1 MATLDIINERLAIV
15 TLVSEDEVKINTP
28 IEANKAQST
37 IIPHIQVSQDLHICK
52 NLGQILYDKLLAEW
66 VANLEV
72 ADDLPD
78 GTPGGTPPIIL
89 GDTTDYKTL
98 YKKCFKPLVWWSF
111 TLALSSMAIKA
122 SEAGLLFRSTE
133 NAESAG
139 LEGLKKLVAESE
151 ATARSYTEMLITYID
166 GLKCTA
172 DDIASDSTKVGA
184 ASVGV
189 FVPRKPWHHG
199 NNKNY

>member
-1 MATLDIINERLAIV
+1 MAVLDIINSRNAIV

-37 IIPHIQVSQDLHICK
+37 IIPQIQVAQDLHICK
-52 NLGQILYDKLLAEW
+52 NLGQTLYDRLLAEW
-66 VANLEV
+66 VANSEV

-78 GTPGGTPPIIL
+78 GTTGGTAPIIS

-98 YKKCFKPLVWWSF
+98 YSKIFKPLIWWSY
-111 TLALSSMAIKA
+111 TLSLSSIAIKS

-151 ATARSYTEMLITYID
+151 ATARAYTEILIEYIAT
-166 GLKCTA
+166 LKCIA
-172 DDIASDSTKVGA
+172 QDIASDSETTGA
-184 ASVGV
+184 ASMGV
-189 FVPRKPWHHG
+189 FIPKKPWHG

>member
-1 MATLDIINERLAIV
+1 MATLDIINSRNAIV

-28 IEANKAQST
+28 MEANKAQST
-37 IIPHIQVSQDLHICK
+37 IKPHIQVSQDLHICK
-52 NLGQILYDKLLAEW
+52 NLGQTLYDRLMAEW
-66 VANLEV
+66 VANNEI

-78 GTPGGTPPIIL
+78 GTIGGTAPIIS

-98 YKKCFKPLVWWSF
+98 YSKIFKPLVWWSY
-111 TLALSSMAIKA
+111 TLSLSSIAIKS

-151 ATARSYTEMLITYID
+151 ATARAYTEILITYIETTFCNNQD
-166 GLKCTA
+166 FTNE
-172 DDIASDSTKVGA
+172 SETTGA
-184 ASVGV
+184 ASMGV
-189 FVPRKPWHHG
+189 FVPKKPWHNG

>member
-37 IIPHIQVSQDLHICK
+37 IIPHICVSQDLHICK
-52 NLGQILYDKLLAEW
+52 NLGQTLYDRLLAEW
-66 VANLEV
+66 VANNKV

-78 GTPGGTPPIIL
+78 GTSGGTPPIVS

-98 YKKCFKPLVWWSF
+98 YKKVFKPLIWWSF

-122 SEAGLLFRSTE
+122 SEAGLLLRSTE

-139 LEGLKKLVAESE
+139 LDGLRKLVAENE
-151 ATARSYTEMLITYID
+151 AIARAYTEELALYVQ
-166 GLKCTA
+166 GLKCTSE
-172 DDIASDSTKVGA
+172 DIANDSKETGA
-184 ASVGV
+184 ASMGV
-189 FVPRKPWHHG
+189 FVPRKPWHSG

>member
-1 MATLDIINERLAIV
+1 MATLDIINSRNAIV

-52 NLGQILYDKLLAEW
+52 NLGQILYDRLLAEW
-66 VANLEV
+66 VANLKV
-72 ADDLPD
+72 ADNLPD
-78 GTPGGTPPIIL
+78 GTISGTPPQVV

-98 YKKCFKPLVWWSF
+98 YKKIFKPLIWWSF

-122 SEAGLLFRSTE
+122 SEAGLLLRSTE
-133 NAESAG
+133 NSESAG
-139 LEGLKKLVAESE
+139 LEGLRKLVAESE
-151 ATARSYTEMLITYID
+151 ATARAYTEILIEYIET
-166 GLKCTA
+166 LKCTSEDVA
-172 DDIASDSTKVGA
+172 NDSAKTGA

-189 FVPRKPWHHG
+189 FVPKKPWHNG

>member
-1 MATLDIINERLAIV
+1 MAVLDIINSRNAIV

-52 NLGQILYDKLLAEW
+52 NLGQTLYDRLLAEW
-66 VANLEV
+66 VANNKV
-72 ADDLPD
+72 AADLPD
-78 GTPGGTPPIIL
+78 GTIGGTPPIIS

-98 YKKCFKPLVWWSF
+98 YGKIFKPLIWWSY
-111 TLALSSMAIKA
+111 TLALSSIAIK
-122 SEAGLLFRSTE
+122 SGEAGLLFRGTE

-139 LEGLKKLVAESE
+139 IEGLRKLVAENE
-151 ATARSYTEMLITYID
+151 ATARAYTETLIAYIA
-166 GLKCTA
+166 GLQCTNE
-172 DDIASDSTKVGA
+172 DICCNSTKVGA
-184 ASVGV
+184 SSIGV
-189 FVPRKPWHHG
+189 FVPKKPWHG